1 MPINSTHPDYDEK
14 KPTLTQD
21 AFEGEVKQTKYVPKL
36 SKQSTTKYNQYV
48 DRGSYYNVILRTTSA
63 IIGTILR
70 KLPSFDD
77 SFKQVQELTQREFIV
92 DLLKG
97 LLLQGRSGI
106 LTDFNEELQEAE
118 MIPVQGQ
125 NIINWRDDKSLI
137 VLKESVYKEDPS
149 DRYKLIPSTNYREMF
164 LDDDGIYNVRL
175 WEQSSNKTWK
185 VVDEFIPNFRG
196 QTLDYIPFE
205 FVNPF
210 DTTPEVHNP
219 VLYNLAQLNVSHFRT
234 SVDLEHVA
242 HYSALPTPWIAGEF
256 ASGGEEVETQEVLI
270 GSETVW
276 QLTPESKVGFLEFA
290 GISIDSL
297 ADIMHHK
304 EEQMLNI
311 GIRLLSDKKGV
322 ESADSLKIRSNS
334 ENATLLGMVFALE
347 SAIKDSL
354 TTINFWSNIKTEPL
368 FEMSKDFN
376 AATLSDADIKIQLEL
391 LNENRIS
398 IESFLENLVDGEII
412 TDVDQEIKRIN
423 SNIINKDTNN
433 NITTE

>member
-1 MPINSTHPDYDEK
+1 MPINSTHPNYDET

-36 SKQSTTKYNQYV
+36 SKQSTEKYNQYV
-48 DRGSYYNVILRTTSA
+48 ERGSYYNVILRTTSA

-70 KLPSFDD
+70 KLPTFDD
-77 SFKQVQELTQREFIV
+77 SFKQVQDLTQREFIV

-106 LTDFNEELQEAE
+106 LTDFNDTLQEPE

-125 NIINWRDDKSLI
+125 NIVNWRDDKSLV
-137 VLKESVYKEDPS
+137 VLKESVYKEDPDDS
-149 DRYKLIPSTNYREMF
+149 YKLVPCINYRELF
-164 LDDDGIYNVRL
+164 LDDEGVYNVRL
-175 WEQSSNKTWK
+175 WEQSSDKTWK

-196 QTLDYIPFE
+196 QTLNYIPFE
-205 FVNPF
+205 FINPF

-219 VLYNLAQLNVSHFRT
+219 VLYNLAQLNISHFRT

-276 QLTPESKVGFLEFA
+276 QLTPESKVGFLEFT

-297 ADIMHHK
+297 ADIMSHK

-347 SAIKDSL
+347 SAIMESL
-354 TTINFWSNIKTEPL
+354 RTINFWSNIKTEPL
-368 FEMSKDFN
+368 FEMSKDFTEI
-376 AATLSDADIKIQLEL
+376 TLSDSDIKIQLEL
-391 LNENRIS
+391 LNDNKIS
-398 IESFLENLVDGEII
+398 METFLENLVAGEII
-412 TDVDQEIKRIN
+412 PDVEQELKRIN
-423 SNIINKDTNN
+423 NNSINTNT
-433 NITTE
+433 TTE